1 MRARDIRIG
10 ETYMV
15 CVPQRLPRSLRDRL
29 PRDRATFAADM
40 RLHLHRGK
48 RFDLTVTDVHLG
60 PPASPT
66 VDGVETLKTSNVAL
80 PLTSEQ
86 ASLLGLPLDTTY
98 EIQGLLRDADG
109 EPVELPTTLA
119 HTGLPARWLLPLG
132 TPTVLDPLSVAYYRF
147 RVREQATGMTPE
159 GVSEA
164 ADEAQESERETAGR
178 ALDNYEAED
187 FLHTRRVEHKEWRR
201 IEAVIAHTGMKVY
214 APSSDPEISENELSN
229 PTRRHL
235 DGK

>member
-29 PRDRATFAADM
+29 PHDRETFAADM

-48 RFDLTVTDVHLG
+48 RLDLTVTDVHFG
-60 PPASPT
+60 PPAPPT

-80 PLTSEQ
+80 PLTSDQ
-86 ASLLGLPLDTTY
+86 ADLLGLPRDTAY
-98 EIQGLLRDADG
+98 EIQGLVRDAAG
-109 EPVELPTTLA
+109 QPVELPATLA

-132 TPTVLDPLSVAYYRF
+132 TPTVLDPLSIAYYRF

-159 GVSEA
+159 GISEA
-164 ADEAQESERETAGR
+164 AEEAQESERETAGR
-178 ALDNYEAED
+178 ALDNYDAED
-187 FLHTRRVEHKEWRR
+187 FLPARRVEHQEWRR
-201 IEAVIAHTGMKVY
+201 IEAVMTRTGMKIY
-214 APSSDPEISENELSN
+214 SPAGDPEISENELRN
-229 PTRRHL
+229 PARRRL